1 MKGIRGL
8 LEKDFRLFFRQG
20 SNLFL
25 VLVVLALFFI
35 LRGKTGATFIA
46 MYIPSVMAVYSGN
59 TISYD
64 ENEHGY
70 TYLFS
75 LPVNKK
81 IYVREKY
88 MFSFIMTVF
97 GWGIGVICAGIAVFI
112 KPGEVFDLEMLAMEL
127 ITIFV
132 FQAIA
137 GIVIAIRLRF
147 AGEKGRFV
155 LPIAVLIVFA
165 SCYIIG
171 SFVRANSGLKESISY
186 MIGETGDFEIA
197 ISLIVLSLLV
207 WFASYKY
214 SMRVMKIIR
223 TQTQSI
229 LIFPEGSHNYDLN
242 RLIKPLYD
250 GPVNLAL
257 KNGKKIVPVALVF
270 DFLKKR

>member
-20 SNLFL
+20 SSLFL
-25 VLVVLALFFI
+25 ALAFVALFFI
-35 LRGKTGATFIA
+35 LTGKTGVTFIA
-46 MYIPSVMAVYSGN
+46 IYIPSVMAVYSGN

-75 LPVNKK
+75 LPVNRK

-88 MFSFIMTVF
+88 IFSFIMTVC
-97 GWGIGVICAGIAVFI
+97 GWGMGVICAGIMVLI
-112 KPGEVFDLEMLAMEL
+112 KPGEFFDVEMLIMEL

-147 AGEKGRFV
+147 EGEKGRMV
-155 LPIAVLIVFA
+155 LPIAILIIFAVF
-165 SCYIIG
+165 YTIG
-171 SFVRANSGLKESISY
+171 HFLETKLELKESISY
-186 MIGETGDFEIA
+186 MIGEIGDFEIA
-197 ISLIVLSLLV
+197 ILLSVLSLLV

-214 SMRVMKIIR
+214 SMRVMK
-223 TQTQSI
+223 
-229 LIFPEGSHNYDLN
+229 
-242 RLIKPLYD
+242 
-250 GPVNLAL
+250 
-257 KNGKKIVPVALVF
+257 KKEF
-270 DFLKKR
+270 

>member
-20 SNLFL
+20 SSFFL
-25 VLVVLALFFI
+25 ALAFVALFFI
-35 LRGKTGATFIA
+35 LTGKTGVTFIA
-46 MYIPSVMAVYSGN
+46 IYIPSVMAVYSGN

-75 LPVNKK
+75 LPVNRK

-88 MFSFIMTVF
+88 IFSFIMTVC
-97 GWGIGVICAGIAVFI
+97 GWGMGVICAGIMVLI
-112 KPGEVFDLEMLAMEL
+112 KPGEFFDVETLIMEL

-147 AGEKGRFV
+147 EGEKGRMV
-155 LPIAVLIVFA
+155 LPIAILIIFA
-165 SCYIIG
+165 VCYTIG
-171 SFVRANSGLKESISY
+171 HFLETKLELKESISY
-186 MIGETGDFEIA
+186 MIGEIGDFEIA
-197 ISLIVLSLLV
+197 ILLIVLSLLV

-214 SMRVMKIIR
+214 SMRVMK
-223 TQTQSI
+223 
-229 LIFPEGSHNYDLN
+229 
-242 RLIKPLYD
+242 
-250 GPVNLAL
+250 
-257 KNGKKIVPVALVF
+257 KKEF
-270 DFLKKR
+270 

>member
-35 LRGKTGATFIA
+35 LTGKTGATFIA
-46 MYIPSVMAVYSGN
+46 MYIPSVMALYSGN
-59 TISYD
+59 MISYD

-112 KPGEVFDLEMLAMEL
+112 KQGEVFDLEMLAMEL

-147 AGEKGRFV
+147 AGEKGRFA

-171 SFVRANSGLKESISY
+171 SFVTANSGLKESISY

-214 SMRVMKIIR
+214 SMRVMK
-223 TQTQSI
+223 
-229 LIFPEGSHNYDLN
+229 
-242 RLIKPLYD
+242 
-250 GPVNLAL
+250 
-257 KNGKKIVPVALVF
+257 KKEF
-270 DFLKKR
+270 

>member
-20 SNLFL
+20 SSLFL
-25 VLVVLALFFI
+25 ALAFVALFFI
-35 LRGKTGATFIA
+35 LTGKTGVTFIA
-46 MYIPSVMAVYSGN
+46 IYIPSVMAVYSGN

-88 MFSFIMTVF
+88 IFSFIMTVC
-97 GWGIGVICAGIAVFI
+97 GWGIGIICAGIVVLI
-112 KPGEVFDLEMLAMEL
+112 KPGEFFDLEMLAMEL

-147 AGEKGRFV
+147 EGEKGRFV
-155 LPIAVLIVFA
+155 LPIAILIIFA
-165 SCYIIG
+165 SCYMIG
-171 SFVRANSGLKESISY
+171 FFVMDNLGLKESISY
-186 MIGETGDFEIA
+186 MIGEIGDFEIA
-197 ISLIVLSLLV
+197 IALIVLSLIV

-214 SMRVMKIIR
+214 SMRVMK
-223 TQTQSI
+223 
-229 LIFPEGSHNYDLN
+229 
-242 RLIKPLYD
+242 
-250 GPVNLAL
+250 
-257 KNGKKIVPVALVF
+257 KKEF
-270 DFLKKR
+270 

>member
-20 SNLFL
+20 SSLFL
-25 VLVVLALFFI
+25 ALAFVALFFI
-35 LRGKTGATFIA
+35 LTGKTGVTFIA
-46 MYIPSVMAVYSGN
+46 IYIPSVMAVYSGN

-75 LPVNKK
+75 LPVNRK

-88 MFSFIMTVF
+88 IFSFIMTVC
-97 GWGIGVICAGIAVFI
+97 GWGMGVICAGIMVLI
-112 KPGEVFDLEMLAMEL
+112 KPGEFFDVEMLIMEL

-147 AGEKGRFV
+147 EGEKGRMV
-155 LPIAVLIVFA
+155 LPIAILIIFA
-165 SCYIIG
+165 VCYTIG
-171 SFVRANSGLKESISY
+171 HFLETKLELKESISY
-186 MIGETGDFEIA
+186 MIGEIGDFEIA
-197 ISLIVLSLLV
+197 ILLSVLSLLV

-214 SMRVMKIIR
+214 SMRVMKEKE
-223 TQTQSI
+223 
-229 LIFPEGSHNYDLN
+229 F
-242 RLIKPLYD
+242 
-250 GPVNLAL
+250 
-257 KNGKKIVPVALVF
+257 
-270 DFLKKR
+270 

>member
-25 VLVVLALFFI
+25 VLAFIALFFI
-35 LRGKTGATFIA
+35 LTGKTGATFIA
-46 MYIPSVMAVYSGN
+46 TYIPSVMAVYSGN

-81 IYVREKY
+81 MYVREKY
-88 MFSFIMTVF
+88 MFSFIMTLC
-97 GWGIGVICAGIAVFI
+97 GWGIGVICAGIAVLI
-112 KPGEVFDLEMLAMEL
+112 KPGEVFDLEMLEMEL

-137 GIVIAIRLRF
+137 GIVIAIRLRYE
-147 AGEKGRFV
+147 GEKGRFV
-155 LPIAVLIVFA
+155 LPIAILVIFA
-165 SCYIIG
+165 GCYIIG
-171 SFVRANSGLKESISY
+171 SFVMANLGLIEMY
-186 MIGETGDFEIA
+186 MIGEMGDFEIA

-214 SMRVMKIIR
+214 SMRIMK
-223 TQTQSI
+223 
-229 LIFPEGSHNYDLN
+229 
-242 RLIKPLYD
+242 
-250 GPVNLAL
+250 
-257 KNGKKIVPVALVF
+257 KKEF
-270 DFLKKR
+270 